1 MNRMDYKEEIEN
13 SINEW
18 IEENEKE
25 IPWWKIKVEDDL
37 RDYLEEELWDE
48 DSVTGN
54 ASGSYTFS
62 NYEAEE
68 NVAHCWNLIE
78 EVAECYGLI
87 PKVSSTWE
95 YGAEWWD
102 VSIRCYLLSEVL
114 SEMDFEDVIE
124 RNKENG
130 TSN

>member
-1 MNRMDYKEEIEN
+1 MNRRDYKEEIEN

-25 IPWWKIKVEDDL
+25 IPWWKIEVEDDL
-37 RDYLEEELWDE
+37 REYLEEELWNK

-54 ASGSYTFS
+54 ASGSYTFN

-68 NVAHCWNLIE
+68 KVAHCWNLIE

-114 SEMDFEDVIE
+114 SEMNFEDVIE

>member
-25 IPWWKIKVEDDL
+25 IPWWKIEVEDDL
-37 RDYLEEELWDE
+37 KEYLEEELWDT

-62 NYEAEE
+62 QYEAEE

>member
-25 IPWWKIKVEDDL
+25 IPWWKIEVEDDL
-37 RDYLEEELWDE
+37 REYLEEELWNE
-48 DSVTGN
+48 DSITGN

-62 NYEAEE
+62 QYEAEE

-87 PKVSSTWE
+87 PKVSGSWE